1 MFQVCADP
9 HFTLFFKSRGHGRTK
24 SSINPSIWMPTRVK
38 QCLGCPDFSLC
49 IKQTYSGMG
58 TEQSYQK
65 TQAGF
70 AYFPLRMPWL
80 CIVAEW
86 ERMED
91 VVQSMTKL
99 IQLSATTLKRH

>member
-1 MFQVCADP
+1 
-9 HFTLFFKSRGHGRTK
+9 
-24 SSINPSIWMPTRVK
+24 
-38 QCLGCPDFSLC
+38 
-49 IKQTYSGMG
+49 MG